1 MYLYLKAQSVWL
13 YTAHIL
19 NILLTSMLGVF
30 YIECANLGNEQV
42 KSSIK
47 NSKLVTLIL
56 FWTQTKFKVQTH

>member
-19 NILLTSMLGVF
+19 NILLTSMLRVF
-30 YIECANLGNEQV
+30 YIKRANLGSKQV
-42 KSSIK
+42 KWSIK
-47 NSKLVTLIL
+47 YSKLVTLIL